1 MREEGPEKVTR
12 FGVLISGSGTNLQAI
27 LDACKVGEV
36 GGQVV
41 VVISNRADAFGL
53 EHARRAGVHAVI
65 IDPKTYP
72 DPDAYNHAVREA
84 LDHHEV
90 DYVAMA
96 GYMKLLG
103 TEVLDAYPMRVLN
116 LHPAL
121 LPSFPGAHAI
131 QDAFDFGVKITGI
144 TVHFA
149 NEVFD
154 DGPIVA
160 QAAVRVLEDDSVE
173 TLEARIHEAEHRLY
187 PAVLAAVAD
196 GRVTVEGRRVHVR
209 AR

>member
-1 MREEGPEKVTR
+1 MTR

-27 LDACKVGEV
+27 LDACALGEV
-36 GGQVV
+36 DGQVA
-41 VVISNRADAFGL
+41 VVISNRADAYGL
-53 EHARRAGVHAVI
+53 ERAHRAGVAAVVV
-65 IDPKTYP
+65 DPKAYT
-72 DPDAYNHAVREA
+72 DAASYNHAVRVA
-84 LDHHEV
+84 LDEHAV

-103 TEVLDAYPMRVLN
+103 HEVLEAFPMRVVN

-131 QDAFDFGVKITGI
+131 QDAFDHGVKITGI

-154 DGPIVA
+154 DGPIIA
-160 QAAVRVLEDDSVE
+160 QAMVPVREDDTVE
-173 TLEARIHEAEHRLY
+173 ALEARIHEAEHRLY
-187 PAVLAAVAD
+187 PAVLSAIAD